1 MFRPVVQ
8 RKNTYTFDWYCK
20 CYEKHSYQSRYRTH
34 AYTQTH
40 TIAHDVST
48 CIDREHT
55 CVSMCVCVCLCLPQN
70 HTFSGDLLSNPQFH
84 PDVTMWQKT
93 KLCLFIYVNGQD
105 IIRIMMVI
113 WKHYLCCF
121 IHSLTLIHSVYLFF
135 SLSFCALARRGVSH
149 NSNVN
154 FIFTFQMWF
163 VWSENEWDLKERAD
177 ESMQKHKQTR
187 YRI

>member
-1 MFRPVVQ
+1 MKLCFLVYVPCLPCFCCKQGQALRGKTWRIIYILLDYNLPFMFRPVVQ

-40 TIAHDVST
+40 TSAHDVST

-84 PDVTMWQKT
+84 PDVTM
-93 KLCLFIYVNGQD
+93 
-105 IIRIMMVI
+105 
-113 WKHYLCCF
+113 
-121 IHSLTLIHSVYLFF
+121 
-135 SLSFCALARRGVSH
+135 
-149 NSNVN
+149 
-154 FIFTFQMWF
+154 
-163 VWSENEWDLKERAD
+163 
-177 ESMQKHKQTR
+177 
-187 YRI
+187 